1 MSSVP
6 VEKEDRWPFLQSLP
20 FRVVAFLSLALL
32 PIGLLAIWQTQNLD
46 ETLRARTA
54 LSLVALTELA
64 ISGERQ
70 TLQRAIGAARGQA
83 ATFDLTDD
91 DPAACR
97 AAFRAFSDADPSI
110 SFAGFLQPSGQIEC
124 SSEAAPFSIGSDDRA
139 RAVAT
144 SANTVLKT
152 RHAAEPGEGNSVI
165 LLQPVVQDGVV
176 RGQIVLALPTDQLS
190 SMPDLDNAE
199 PPLSLVIFDR
209 NGRIIANQGE
219 APVNPVVDL
228 SQEAL
233 LRLGADPSTFVGR
246 NADGERRVF
255 VMLTLVPDLAYAMTG
270 WAPTEGFLASSAIT
284 LPSFFLPALMWLAS
298 LLVAYFA
305 VHRLVVSPV
314 QDLRTRMRRFASDR
328 ALPKA
333 KSTEMLPQELFDL
346 EQTFVNM
353 AYDLIDDEARMENSL
368 REKNVLLKEVH
379 HRVKN
384 NLQMISSI
392 MNMQIRSAR
401 SDESRHALKRLQDRV
416 LGLATVHRYI
426 YQSKD
431 LARTEAQPLMQDICG
446 TLFDQLPEI
455 GTDITHDLKVDNF
468 HLLPDQA
475 VPLALL
481 VGEVGTN
488 ALQHMRAAT
497 PTEDAP
503 RFLMFSLLVVSPGMA
518 QFQCRSSAGNSEGS
532 GAEKN
537 VGHQLI
543 RAFSVQLGGK
553 VETSETEAGHTVTVA
568 FPITTTIPD
577 ALDY

>member
-1 MSSVP
+1 MSSAP
-6 VEKEDRWPFLQSLP
+6 DGKDDRWPLLQSLP

-70 TLQRAIGAARGQA
+70 TLQRAIGAARSQA
-83 ATFDLTDD
+83 TTVGLTSD
-91 DPAACR
+91 DPEACS
-97 AAFRAFSDADPSI
+97 AAFRAFRDSDPSI
-110 SFAGFLQPSGQIEC
+110 SFAGVLQTSGMIAC
-124 SSEAAPFSIGSDDRA
+124 SSESAPFSIGTDDRA
-139 RAVAT
+139 RAVAS
-144 SANTVLKT
+144 SADTVLNT
-152 RHAAEPGEGNSVI
+152 RLGAEPGESNSVI
-165 LLQPVVQDGVV
+165 LLQPIVRDGTVA
-176 RGQIVLALPTDQLS
+176 GQIVLALPTDTLTG
-190 SMPDLDNAE
+190 MPDLDNSA

-209 NGRIIANQGE
+209 NGQIIASQGE

-246 NADGERRVF
+246 NADGQRRVF
-255 VMLTLVPDLAYAMTG
+255 VMLTLVPGLAYAMTG
-270 WAPTEGFLASSAIT
+270 WAPTEGFLASTAIT

-314 QDLRTRMRRFASDR
+314 QDLRSRMRRFAADR

-333 KSTEMLPQELFDL
+333 KNTEMLPQELFDL

-392 MNMQIRSAR
+392 MNMQIRTAQ

-431 LARTEAQPLMQDICG
+431 LARTEARPLMADICG
-446 TLFDQLPEI
+446 TLFAQLSEI
-455 GTDITHDLKVDNF
+455 GNDIEHDLQVDNF

-488 ALQHMRAAT
+488 VTQQLGA
-497 PTEDAP
+497 AP
-503 RFLMFSLLVVSPGMA
+503 RTDGAHRFMRFSLLIVAPGMA
-518 QFQCRSSAGNSEGS
+518 QFQCSTSASLSQDHKGKG
-532 GAEKN
+532 

-553 VETSETEAGHTVTVA
+553 VETAETADGHTVTVA
-568 FPITTTIPD
+568 FPITTDIPD
-577 ALDY
+577 PLDY